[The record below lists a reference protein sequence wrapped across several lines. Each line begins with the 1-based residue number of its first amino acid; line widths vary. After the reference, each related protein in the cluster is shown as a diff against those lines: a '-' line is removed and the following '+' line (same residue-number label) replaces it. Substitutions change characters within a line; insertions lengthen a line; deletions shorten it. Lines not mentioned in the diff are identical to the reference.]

1 MVSANTEHF
10 KVFHNTL
17 DPAVFGTV
25 GGAHLVNITGN
36 GDVEAVT
43 ICIRF
48 QGFTYLKTF
57 IQNKLF
63 ECKF

>member
-10 KVFHNTL
+10 KVFYNTL

-25 GGAHLVNITGN
+25 GGAHLVNVTSGSD

-48 QGFTYLKTF
+48 QG
-57 IQNKLF
+57 
-63 ECKF
+63 

>member
-1 MVSANTEHF
+1 MRTKFHLIISLLVSMVSANTGHF

-25 GGAHLVNITGN
+25 GGAHLVNATGN

-48 QGFTYLKTF
+48 QG
-57 IQNKLF
+57 
-63 ECKF
+63 